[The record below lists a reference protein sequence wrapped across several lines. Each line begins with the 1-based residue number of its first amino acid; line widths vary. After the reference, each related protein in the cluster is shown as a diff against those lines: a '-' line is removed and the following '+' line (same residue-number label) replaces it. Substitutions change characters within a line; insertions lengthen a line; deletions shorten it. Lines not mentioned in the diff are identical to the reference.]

1 MKLSIHHRTCYRYS
15 APVSFSDQHVFLR
28 PRDSNVLV
36 VDSFSLETSP
46 PSRQRWVRD
55 SYNNI
60 VLVTNTGLATASELI
75 LTSKIVVHSLDGNPF
90 DFVLEP
96 YATRYPFD
104 YEARERT
111 ALAPAIETTVPESK
125 TVMDWFRR
133 AVPSPNRHRDIMRFL
148 SDLNTAVRDAI
159 TYERRDEEGIQ
170 TPDETLRLRRGSCRD
185 MALLFI
191 AVSRRLGL
199 AARFVSG
206 YLYDAPSDEAGGGFN
221 RAVGSMHAWAELYLP
236 GAGWKG
242 FDPTNGILANAHFI
256 PAAVAIDPASISPV
270 QGNYFADVPVTSTVH
285 VDLDIQIDGFTG
297 AARSSI

>member
-1 MKLSIHHRTCYRYS
+1 MKLSIHHRTCYSYS

-60 VLVTNTGLATASELI
+60 VLVTHTGLVEATDLI
-75 LTSKIVVHSLDGNPF
+75 LTCRIAVHSHEGNPF

-96 YATRYPFD
+96 YATGYPFD
-104 YEARERT
+104 YEVRERT
-111 ALAPAIETTVPESK
+111 ALAPAIETAVPEAA
-125 TVMDWFRR
+125 TVMDWFRG
-133 AVPSPNRHRDIMRFL
+133 AVPSPHRHGDIIRFL
-148 SDLNTAVRDAI
+148 GDLNSAVRASI
-159 TYERRDEEGIQ
+159 AYERRDEEGIQ

-185 MALLFI
+185 MAMLFV
-191 AVSRRLGL
+191 AVCRRLGL

-206 YLYDAPSDEAGGGFN
+206 YLYDTPPESEGAGESVGFN
-221 RAVGSMHAWAELYLP
+221 RAVGSMHAWAEVYLP

-242 FDPTNGILANAHFI
+242 FDPTNGILANAYFV
-256 PAAVAIDPASISPV
+256 PAAVAIDPSSISPV
-270 QGNYFADVPVTSTVH
+270 QGNYFSDVPVTSTVK
-285 VDLDIQIDGFTG
+285 VDLEI
-297 AARSSI
+297 RLSP